1 MEYQPD
7 REEGGALVAFWL
19 NGFGPVKN
27 EWGLAFTKI
36 DKGAGGVVFH
46 NQELGLAFPFFWD
59 NGHGD
64 DDRNAL
70 ADVNVVRVVFPRYV
84 ERPLAYTQGSLQYNG
99 ASYPFEEAEDI
110 NQIAFKTLR
119 DRMVRELS
127 NSLLRVA
134 VKQGI
139 KQAASK
145 QNEWLGFAVGIANAL
160 TEKADTRNWQTLP
173 YMISYTRV
181 PLGEGASSL
190 GLRFLGE
197 HAVPLSRQ
205 VNLPSVL
212 PGKTH
217 FLIYTTM

>member
-1 MEYQPD
+1 MSCGWFFPAMWS
-7 REEGGALVAFWL
+7 ALLLIQKAVCS
-19 NGFGPVKN
+19 
-27 EWGLAFTKI
+27 I
-36 DKGAGGVVFH
+36 
-46 NQELGLAFPFFWD
+46 
-59 NGHGD
+59 
-64 DDRNAL
+64 
-70 ADVNVVRVVFPRYV
+70 
-84 ERPLAYTQGSLQYNG
+84 
-99 ASYPFEEAEDI
+99 AEDI

-190 GLRFLGE
+190 GLRFSGE

-205 VNLPSVL
+205 VNGEFAFCPSGQDPFPHLYDYVVSTVAGQAEIPVQHQKRNEL
-212 PGKTH
+212 FRH
-217 FLIYTTM
+217 SSLFLSFGCNFRKPASRTGQGQYRMNSYSCLTFTYGLVKGSLRDKPNQTLFKP